1 MPVFAAPPG
10 IPGSPDRCSMQCPPR
25 SGRTDRVN
33 EWALGAAASSSP
45 SSESRY
51 RVASAA
57 TSQQRPDS
65 VATPGHPYGV
75 RQPRSVCAVAEATAF
90 GPADTL
96 NSVPGPHRVVA
107 ALCALTLMTSAC
119 TVSPPPAPQS
129 TDTSKITTPPPPKA
143 TQIIMAIDS
152 IGPGFNSH
160 LLSDQSPVNA
170 AISSLVLPSSF
181 RPVPDPASPTGSR
194 WELDTTLLESA
205 VVTNENP
212 FTVTYKIRP
221 EAQWTDNAP
230 IGADDFSYLWRQMVS
245 HPGVV
250 DPAGYDLITGVQS
263 VEGGKTAVVTFSQPY
278 PAWREL
284 FNDILPA
291 HIVKDVP
298 GGFAAGLARALPVTG
313 GQFRVENIDPQ
324 RDEILLARND
334 RYWSAPAKP
343 DQVLFRRGGA
353 TAALADSIRN
363 GDTQVAQ
370 VHGGAAAFA
379 QLSAIPD
386 VRTARIVTPRVMQ
399 LTLRAQQAALAD
411 SQVRKAILGLVDVDL
426 LASVG
431 AGDDN
436 TVTLAQAQVRSPS
449 DPGYVPTAPPALT
462 KEAAL
467 TLLANAGYQVEPVE
481 TTPPATPGTPAPE
494 NNRGRVTKDGVPLT
508 LVLGVA
514 ANDPTAVAVA
524 NTAADQ
530 LRNVGIAASVAALDP
545 VALYGDALINNKVD
559 AVVGWHQAGGDLAT
573 ALASRYGCPAL
584 EATAVS
590 TATPGPTS
598 SPSPSPT
605 SNAPVP
611 PPPTTTATPTTPS
624 PAPESGQLVQ
634 APSNITGIC
643 DRSIQ
648 PKIDAALDGTE
659 DIGEVINAVES
670 RLWNMSTV
678 LPILQDTTIVAAG
691 PSVQNVCLSGAVPVG
706 IVGDAGMWVK
716 AAQ

>member
-1 MPVFAAPPG
+1 
-10 IPGSPDRCSMQCPPR
+10 
-25 SGRTDRVN
+25 
-33 EWALGAAASSSP
+33 
-45 SSESRY
+45 
-51 RVASAA
+51 
-57 TSQQRPDS
+57 
-65 VATPGHPYGV
+65 
-75 RQPRSVCAVAEATAF
+75 
-90 GPADTL
+90 
-96 NSVPGPHRVVA
+96 
-107 ALCALTLMTSAC
+107 MTSAC

-129 TDTSKITTPPPPKA
+129 TDTSNTMTPPPPKA
-143 TQIIMAIDS
+143 TQIIVAIDS

-194 WELDTTLLESA
+194 WELDTTLLDSA

-230 IGADDFSYLWRQMVS
+230 IGADDFWYLWRQMVS

-334 RYWSAPAKP
+334 RYWSQPAKP

-399 LTLRAQQAALAD
+399 LTLRAQQPSLTD
-411 SQVRKAILGLVDVDL
+411 SQVRKAILGLLDVDL

-449 DPGYVPTAPPALT
+449 DPGYVPTAPPAMT
-462 KEAAL
+462 KEGAL
-467 TLLANAGYQVEPVE
+467 SLLANAGYQVEPVE
-481 TTPPATPGTPAPE
+481 TAPPATPGTPVPD
-494 NNRGRVTKDGVPLT
+494 NNRGRITKDGVPLT

-545 VALYGDALINNKVD
+545 VALYGDALINNRVD

-590 TATPGPTS
+590 TATPGTTS
-598 SPSPSPT
+598 SPTSPQPPT
-605 SNAPVP
+605 NNAPAP
-611 PPPTTTATPTTPS
+611 PRPTTTPTPTTPS

-659 DIGEVINAVES
+659 DIGEVINAVEP

-691 PSVQNVCLSGAVPVG
+691 PSVRNVSLSGAVPVG
-706 IVGDAGMWVK
+706 IVGDAGKWVK
-716 AAQ
+716 TAQ

>member
-1 MPVFAAPPG
+1 
-10 IPGSPDRCSMQCPPR
+10 
-25 SGRTDRVN
+25 
-33 EWALGAAASSSP
+33 
-45 SSESRY
+45 
-51 RVASAA
+51 
-57 TSQQRPDS
+57 
-65 VATPGHPYGV
+65 
-75 RQPRSVCAVAEATAF
+75 
-90 GPADTL
+90 
-96 NSVPGPHRVVA
+96 
-107 ALCALTLMTSAC
+107 
-119 TVSPPPAPQS
+119 
-129 TDTSKITTPPPPKA
+129 
-143 TQIIMAIDS
+143 MAIDS
-152 IGPGFNSH
+152 IGPGFNPH

-194 WELDTTLLESA
+194 WELDTTLLQSA
-205 VVTNENP
+205 EVTSQNP

-230 IGADDFSYLWRQMVS
+230 IAADDFWYLWRQMVS
-245 HPGVV
+245 QPGVV

-263 VEGGKTAVVTFSQPY
+263 IEGGKTAVVTFSQPY

-291 HIVKDVP
+291 HIVKDIP

-313 GQFRVENIDPQ
+313 GQFRVDNIDPQ
-324 RDEILLARND
+324 RDEILLTRND
-334 RYWSAPAKP
+334 RYWSVPAKP

-353 TAALADSIRN
+353 PAALADSIRN

-399 LTLRAQQAALAD
+399 LTLRAQQPQLGDA
-411 SQVRKAILGLVDVDL
+411 QVRKAILGLLDVDL

-449 DPGYVPTAPPALT
+449 DPGYVPTAPPAIGRD
-462 KEAAL
+462 AAL
-467 TLLANAGYQVEPVE
+467 ALLADAGYQIAPIE
-481 TTPPATPGTPAPE
+481 TPPPPTPGVPPPN
-494 NNRGRVTKDGVPLT
+494 NNRGQITKDGIPLT
-508 LVLGVA
+508 VRLGVA

-530 LRNVGIAASVAALDP
+530 LRNVGIAASVSALDP
-545 VALYGDALINNKVD
+545 VALYGDAMVNNRID

-573 ALASRYGCPAL
+573 ALSSRYGCPAL

-590 TATPGPTS
+590 TTTPATPKPS
-598 SPSPSPT
+598 SSST
-605 SNAPVP
+605 SNP
-611 PPPTTTATPTTPS
+611 PPRPTTTPTPTTPS
-624 PAPESGQLVQ
+624 PAPEAGALVQ

-648 PKIDAALDGTE
+648 PKIDAALDGSE
-659 DIGEVINAVES
+659 NIGDVINAVEP
-670 RLWNMSTV
+670 RLWNMWTV

-691 PSVQNVCLSGAVPVG
+691 PSVQNVNLSGAVPVG
-706 IVGDAGMWVK
+706 IVGDAGKWVK
-716 AAQ
+716 TPQ

>member
-1 MPVFAAPPG
+1 M
-10 IPGSPDRCSMQCPPR
+10 R
-25 SGRTDRVN
+25 SSDGD
-33 EWALGAAASSSP
+33 
-45 SSESRY
+45 ES
-51 RVASAA
+51 V
-57 TSQQRPDS
+57 
-65 VATPGHPYGV
+65 
-75 RQPRSVCAVAEATAF
+75 
-90 GPADTL
+90 DTL
-96 NSVPGPHRVVA
+96 SDVPTPTRRAHLTIGALISVP
-107 ALCALTLMTSAC
+107 ALLLSSC

-129 TDTSKITTPPPPKA
+129 TETSETTPPPPMKA

-152 IGPGFNSH
+152 IGPGFNPH

-170 AISSLVLPSSF
+170 AISALVLPSSF
-181 RPVPDPASPTGSR
+181 RPVPDPKTPTGSR
-194 WELDTTLLESA
+194 WELDATLLESA
-205 VVTNENP
+205 EVTSENP

-230 IGADDFSYLWRQMVS
+230 IAADDYWYLWRQMVS
-245 HPGVV
+245 QPGVV

-263 VEGGKTAVVTFSQPY
+263 VEGGKQAVVTFSQPY

-298 GGFAAGLARALPVTG
+298 GGFGAGLARAMPVTG
-313 GQFRVENIDPQ
+313 GQFRVESIDPQ

-334 RYWSAPAKP
+334 RFWSVPAKP
-343 DQVLFRRGGA
+343 DLVLFRRGGA
-353 TAALADSIRN
+353 PAALADSIRN

-370 VHGGAAAFA
+370 VHGGAATFA

-399 LTLRAQQAALAD
+399 LTLRAQQPKLAD
-411 SQVRKAILGLVDVDL
+411 DQVRKAILGLIDVDL

-436 TVTLAQAQVRSPS
+436 TVTLAQAQVRTPS
-449 DPGYVPTAPPALT
+449 DPGYVPTAPPAMT
-462 KEAAL
+462 RDAAL
-467 TLLANAGYQVEPVE
+467 DLLRANGYEIEP
-481 TTPPATPGTPAPE
+481 PAPATPGGAPPD
-494 NNRGRVTKDGVPLT
+494 NGRERIVKDGVPLS

-514 ANDPTAVAVA
+514 SNDPTSVAVA

-530 LRNVGIAASVAALDP
+530 LRNVGIDASVLALDP
-545 VALYGDALINNKVD
+545 VVLYGDALTNNRVD

-573 ALASRYGCPAL
+573 TLASRYGCRAL
-584 EATAVS
+584 EATPVS
-590 TATPGPTS
+590 TAVPGVPTS
-598 SPSPSPT
+598 STTKPT
-605 SNAPVP
+605 SAPP
-611 PPPTTTATPTTPS
+611 SAPGTTTATATAPI
-624 PAPESGQLVQ
+624 PAPESGELVQ

-648 PKIDAALDGTE
+648 PKIDAALDGTAN
-659 DIGEVINAVES
+659 IAEVIEAVEP

-691 PSVQNVCLSGAVPVG
+691 PSVQNVSLSGAVPVG
-706 IVGDAGMWVK
+706 IVGDAGDWTK
-716 AAQ
+716 TR

>member
-1 MPVFAAPPG
+1 M
-10 IPGSPDRCSMQCPPR
+10 
-25 SGRTDRVN
+25 
-33 EWALGAAASSSP
+33 
-45 SSESRY
+45 
-51 RVASAA
+51 
-57 TSQQRPDS
+57 
-65 VATPGHPYGV
+65 
-75 RQPRSVCAVAEATAF
+75 
-90 GPADTL
+90 TL
-96 NSVPGPHRVVA
+96 AMITG
-107 ALCALTLMTSAC
+107 C

-129 TDTSKITTPPPPKA
+129 TDTTESTPPPPMKA
-143 TQIIMAIDS
+143 TQIIVAIDS

-181 RPVPDPASPTGSR
+181 RPVPDSRTPTGSS
-194 WELDTTLLESA
+194 WVMDTSLLESA
-205 VVTNENP
+205 EVTSQDP

-230 IGADDFSYLWRQMVS
+230 IAADDFWYLWRQMVS
-245 HPGVV
+245 QPGAV

-298 GGFAAGLARALPVTG
+298 GGFAAGLAQALPVTG
-313 GQFRVENIDPQ
+313 GQFRVDTIDPQ

-334 RYWSAPAKP
+334 RYWGEPATP
-343 DQVLFRRGGA
+343 DLILFRRAG
-353 TAALADSIRN
+353 TPAALADSIRN

-370 VHGGAAAFA
+370 VHGGSAVFA

-399 LTLRAQQAALAD
+399 LTLRAQQPALAETP
-411 SQVRKAILGLVDVDL
+411 VRKAVLGLLDVDL
-426 LASVG
+426 LAAVG

-449 DPGYVPTAPPALT
+449 DPGYVPTAPPAMARE
-462 KEAAL
+462 EAMAL
-467 TLLANAGYQVEPVE
+467 LGEAGYQIEPVE
-481 TTPPATPGTPAPE
+481 TPDPPAPAPPD
-494 NNRGRVTKDGVPLT
+494 NNRGRLVKDGEPLT

-514 ANDPTAVAVA
+514 ANDPTSVAVA

-530 LRNVGIAASVAALDP
+530 LRSVGIAASVSALDP
-545 VALYGDALINNKVD
+545 VTLYGEALVNNFVD
-559 AVVGWHQAGGDLAT
+559 AVIGWHPAGGDLAT

-584 EATAVS
+584 QATAVPT
-590 TATPGPTS
+590 TAGA
-598 SPSPSPT
+598 PSPT
-605 SNAPVP
+605 PDAPAP
-611 PPPTTTATPTTPS
+611 PRTTQPARTTATQSPPA

-648 PKIDAALDGTE
+648 PRIDAALHGTA
-659 DIGEVINAVES
+659 DIAEVIDDVEP
-670 RLWNMSTV
+670 RLWEMSTV

-691 PSVQNVCLSGAVPVG
+691 PSVQNVSLTGAVPVG
-706 IVGDAGMWVK
+706 IVGDAGAWVK
-716 AAQ
+716 LPQ

>member
-1 MPVFAAPPG
+1 M
-10 IPGSPDRCSMQCPPR
+10 
-25 SGRTDRVN
+25 
-33 EWALGAAASSSP
+33 
-45 SSESRY
+45 
-51 RVASAA
+51 
-57 TSQQRPDS
+57 
-65 VATPGHPYGV
+65 
-75 RQPRSVCAVAEATAF
+75 
-90 GPADTL
+90 
-96 NSVPGPHRVVA
+96 
-107 ALCALTLMTSAC
+107 
-119 TVSPPPAPQS
+119 
-129 TDTSKITTPPPPKA
+129 
-143 TQIIMAIDS
+143 QIIMAIDS
-152 IGPGFNSH
+152 IGPGFNPH

-181 RPVPDPASPTGSR
+181 RPVPDPDTPTGSR

-205 VVTNENP
+205 EVTSDTP

-230 IGADDFSYLWRQMVS
+230 IAADDFWYLWRQMVS
-245 HPGVV
+245 QPGVV

-263 VEGGKTAVVTFSQPY
+263 VEGGKVAVVTFSQPY
-278 PAWREL
+278 PAWRQL
-284 FNDILPA
+284 FNNILPA

-298 GGFAAGLARALPVTG
+298 GGFGAGLVRALPVTG
-313 GQFRVENIDPQ
+313 GQFRVESIDPQ

-343 DQVLFRRGGA
+343 DQVLFRRAGA
-353 TAALADSIRN
+353 TSALADSIRN

-399 LTLRAQQAALAD
+399 LTLRAQQPTLAD
-411 SQVRKAILGLVDVDL
+411 SQVREAILGLLDVDL

-449 DPGYVPTAPPALT
+449 DPGYVPTAPPAMT
-462 KEAAL
+462 KADAL
-467 TLLANAGYQVEPVE
+467 EMLADAGYQVEPVE
-481 TTPPATPGTPAPE
+481 VPTPRTPGTPAPE
-494 NNRGRVTKDGVPLT
+494 NNRGRITKDGVPLS

-514 ANDPTAVAVA
+514 ANDGTSVAVA

-530 LRNVGIAASVAALDP
+530 LRNVGITASVSALDP
-545 VALYGDALINNKVD
+545 VALYGDALTNNRVD

-584 EATAVS
+584 EATAVA
-590 TATPGPTS
+590 TASPGTPI
-598 SPSPSPT
+598 PSPT
-605 SNAPVP
+605 PTGNP
-611 PPPTTTATPTTPS
+611 PARSTTAATPTTLS
-624 PAPESGQLVQ
+624 PAPESGELVQ

-648 PKIDAALDGTE
+648 PKIDAALAGTE
-659 DIGEVINAVES
+659 DIADVITAVEP

-691 PSVQNVCLSGAVPVG
+691 PSVQNVSLSGAVPVG
-706 IVGDAGMWVK
+706 IVADAGKWVK
-716 AAQ
+716 APQ